1 MPGIDGCNHNLE
13 EQSLE
18 LSLLLVGWSVFHLFC
33 CCHWWFLLQIRA
45 QSELLLRIRLVRMH
59 STLPSPP
66 LCCII
71 TVSLVHRSVFQLVAV
86 VGVCLLLLLLVVVG
100 DASMN
105 ACLNVPPSPLVVQEE
120 SH

>member
-1 MPGIDGCNHNLE
+1 LRPQPGGAKLGAQPAIGR
-13 EQSLE
+13 SVGFS
-18 LSLLLVGWSVFHLFC
+18 SLLLL
-33 CCHWWFLLQIRA
+33 CHWWFLLQIRA
-45 QSELLLRIRLVRMH
+45 QSELLRRIRRVRMH
-59 STLPSPP
+59 STLVSPP

-71 TVSLVHRSVFQLVAV
+71 TVGLVRRSVFQLVAV
-86 VGVCLLLLLLVVVG
+86 VGVCLLSLVLALVG